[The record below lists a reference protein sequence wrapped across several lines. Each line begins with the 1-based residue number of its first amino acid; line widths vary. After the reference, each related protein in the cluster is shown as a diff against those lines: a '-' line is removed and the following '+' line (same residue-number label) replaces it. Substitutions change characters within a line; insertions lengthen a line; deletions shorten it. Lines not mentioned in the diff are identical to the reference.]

1 MVRPVRVRGGIV
13 CDEVG
18 YGKTVI
24 TLALIDCRRG
34 NIYIYMCVCVCVL
47 LLLFVC
53 LFV

>member
-34 NIYIYMCVCVCVL
+34 IFIPIFFFL
-47 LLLFVC
+47 LLLC
-53 LFV
+53 LKG